1 MSTTLNS
8 EVECFLAE
16 VDALTFPDSI
26 IAGKAV
32 PKTDW
37 VAHVDPKSGLPFYYN
52 CASQTS
58 TWEMPEEYRQ
68 YLQNYEKF
76 LENGQKAPEA
86 HKHVENTNDSA
97 GGDVNSGIGA
107 MPEGNARKRRRIKR
121 AYLRS
126 EAHKSVEDSTP
137 VEFLSEYIAYSNSSG
152 SDSEGTKDS
161 PSPSPSDKSLSS
173 NGDLCSQGSPL
184 PPKFIGPLPAEN
196 ISTDTQLQDT
206 IGPNLPDSNAVAEI
220 SSSGEVESMTEI
232 SESKPSVGPHDLPI
246 NQRVDTSELNNLTQ
260 LLLEKFAFLDV
271 HVDKFTPLQLLY
283 VQLSTRFEDWT
294 AGFLPSSR
302 FREKLEEVNSYVLN
316 YEQSRLPA
324 GWSCEWDSYNK
335 RYLYIC
341 KATGISQQHFP
352 LPQPVDTDNQSKPVF
367 PAYASHENPDECSQ
381 GVSESEKA
389 VSPEERGTHSDPS
402 PNETVFIGPIN
413 RPLDLPDEDYVPA
426 LDSPALSETGTVSQ
440 NETVSE
446 SVGTDSE
453 VEAGEPPKRR
463 VKKMILSSRVVSSNK
478 DLPDLVS
485 KWQKLQ
491 QSL

>member
-26 IAGKAV
+26 ISGKAV

-97 GGDVNSGIGA
+97 GGDVNSGIGT
-107 MPEGNARKRRRIKR
+107 MPQGNARKRRRIKR

-152 SDSEGTKDS
+152 SDSEGTKDT

-173 NGDLCSQGSPL
+173 NGDPCSQGSPL

-206 IGPNLPDSNAVAEI
+206 IGPNLPDSNAVSEI
-220 SSSGEVESMTEI
+220 SSSREVESTTEI

-246 NQRVDTSELNNLTQ
+246 NQMEDTSELNNLTQ

-302 FREKLEEVNSYVLN
+302 F
-316 YEQSRLPA
+316 
-324 GWSCEWDSYNK
+324 
-335 RYLYIC
+335 
-341 KATGISQQHFP
+341 H
-352 LPQPVDTDNQSKPVF
+352 
-367 PAYASHENPDECSQ
+367 
-381 GVSESEKA
+381 
-389 VSPEERGTHSDPS
+389 
-402 PNETVFIGPIN
+402 
-413 RPLDLPDEDYVPA
+413 LPDEDYVPA